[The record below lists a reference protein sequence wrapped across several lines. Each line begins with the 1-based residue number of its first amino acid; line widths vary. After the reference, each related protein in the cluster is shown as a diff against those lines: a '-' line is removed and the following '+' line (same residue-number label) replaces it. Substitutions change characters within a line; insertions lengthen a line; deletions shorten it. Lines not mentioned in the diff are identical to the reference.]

1 MINNKRAAVSWPY
14 YTYIQAGGITDCT
27 GAMLG
32 RYNGITDC
40 NGAMLGRYNGI
51 TDCNGQ

>member
-14 YTYIQAGGITDCT
+14 YMYIQAG
-27 GAMLG
+27 
-32 RYNGITDC
+32 GITDC